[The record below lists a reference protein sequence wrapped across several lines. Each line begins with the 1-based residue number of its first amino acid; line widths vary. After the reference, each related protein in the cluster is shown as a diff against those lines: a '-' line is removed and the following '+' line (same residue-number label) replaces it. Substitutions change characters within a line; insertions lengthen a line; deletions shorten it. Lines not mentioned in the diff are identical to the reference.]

1 MAGKMSRA
9 GGDEGITDINITPFV
24 DIALVLL
31 IIFMISTPA
40 LVYKG
45 MRVSLPKVDKAED
58 ITHVTL
64 RISMDDAGKLTLD
77 NRPVT
82 VEELKRIYEGL
93 RENRA
98 AVDAIIAADRKVM
111 HGEVLSIVDALRSIG
126 VEQVGFGVLP
136 KIGGRF

>member
-1 MAGKMSRA
+1 MAGRLSRSS
-9 GGDEGITDINITPFV
+9 GGDEGINEINITPFV

-64 RISMDDAGKLTLD
+64 RITMDEAGKLELD
-77 NRPVT
+77 GRPVT
-82 VEELKRIYEGL
+82 VEELKKIYTGL
-93 RENRA
+93 HENRA

-111 HGEVLSIVDALRSIG
+111 HGDVLSVVDALRSIG
-126 VEQVGFGVLP
+126 VEQVGFGVLQ
-136 KIGGRF
+136 K